1 MVGRTTVS
9 SSGSTGSESFV
20 LIWVHFLNSV
30 GCRFNNQRRGLFL
43 DRVRHQRT
51 VLKAAWT
58 APAPDAWHGGSMAV
72 YLQVLARC
80 APVPPRCRQSRR
92 WSHNRPLVVS
102 EGCHGRAE
110 VGRKLYDL
118 NTANVRSSDNNPP

>member
-51 VLKAAWT
+51 PSGRLDHARARRVTRLAPWPFT
-58 APAPDAWHGGSMAV
+58 CRFWLSIHLGPAPLRTPG
-72 YLQVLARC
+72 LAQC
-80 APVPPRCRQSRR
+80 APPAGPLCTLGCPP
-92 WSHNRPLVVS
+92 P
-102 EGCHGRAE
+102 
-110 VGRKLYDL
+110 
-118 NTANVRSSDNNPP
+118 